1 VYHRKLDLS
10 RVLFSEKK
18 DGILIRMKV
27 TEANQ
32 PRNLHEICPATPLG
46 RAIHLLGDTWVL
58 LIVMNLLRDSMRF
71 NALRAAL
78 GHISSKTL
86 SSRLKLLEE
95 LGFVQRQAFLEIP
108 PRVEYH
114 LTAQGL
120 ELGDVI
126 AALEQFGNKH
136 LSNPVVAT
144 LCVDCSVIV
153 EETAAVEDAG

>member
-1 VYHRKLDLS
+1 
-10 RVLFSEKK
+10 
-18 DGILIRMKV
+18 MKV
-27 TEANQ
+27 SEANHPIHLQ
-32 PRNLHEICPATPLG
+32 GSCAATPLG

-58 LIVMNLLRDSMRF
+58 LIVMNLLRGPMRF
-71 NALRAAL
+71 NALRAIL

-95 LGFVQRQAFLEIP
+95 LDFVQRQAFLEIP

-114 LTAQGL
+114 LTEKGR

-136 LSNPVVAT
+136 LSNPVVSAT
-144 LCVDCSVIV
+144 CADCPSAA
-153 EETAAVEDAG
+153 EASTAVEDVEDVEEQEICTRTDKYSGA

>member
-1 VYHRKLDLS
+1 
-10 RVLFSEKK
+10 
-18 DGILIRMKV
+18 MKV
-27 TEANQ
+27 SEANHSIHLQ
-32 PRNLHEICPATPLG
+32 EACVATPLG

-58 LIVMNLLRDSMRF
+58 LIVMNLLQGSMRF
-71 NALRAAL
+71 NALRATL

-95 LGFVQRQAFLEIP
+95 LDFVQRLAFLEIP

-114 LTAQGL
+114 LTEKGL
-120 ELGDVI
+120 ELGAVI

-144 LCVDCSVIV
+144 LCVECSVV
-153 EETAAVEDAG
+153 AEEIAVVEDGE

>member
-1 VYHRKLDLS
+1 
-10 RVLFSEKK
+10 
-18 DGILIRMKV
+18 MKV
-27 TEANQ
+27 SEEYQ
-32 PRNLHEICPATPLG
+32 PLSLPEKCEETPLR

-58 LIVMNLLRDSMRF
+58 LIVMNLLQGSMRF
-71 NALRAAL
+71 NALRTKL

-95 LGFVQRQAFLEIP
+95 LGFVQRLAFLEIP

-114 LTAQGL
+114 LTEKGR

-136 LSNPVVAT
+136 LSHPAVSAKSDE
-144 LCVDCSVIV
+144 CISVD
-153 EETAAVEDAG
+153 EETTAVEDVK